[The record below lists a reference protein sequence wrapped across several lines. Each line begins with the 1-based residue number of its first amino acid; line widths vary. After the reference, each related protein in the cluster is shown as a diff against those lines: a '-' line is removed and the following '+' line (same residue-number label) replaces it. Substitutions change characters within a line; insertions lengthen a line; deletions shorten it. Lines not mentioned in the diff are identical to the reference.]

1 MKPIKD
7 LRLEYSKESLDV
19 SDVVSNPIQQFERW
33 MNEAL
38 DADLIEP
45 YAMNLSTVGNDLKP
59 SSRIVLLRG
68 ISPLGLTF
76 FTNYESK
83 KGQNLLENP
92 QAALNFFWPELE
104 RQVRIEGTVQKTTP
118 EESTAYFHSRPKGN
132 RLGAWASDQS
142 RPIESKEALQIKA
155 QKVEVHYENE
165 DTVPCPEHWGGYRLI
180 PNYFE
185 FWQGRPSRLH
195 DRIFYEK
202 DESENWKIGR
212 LQP

>member
-1 MKPIKD
+1 MKQIKD
-7 LRLEYSKESLDV
+7 LRLEYSKEALDI
-19 SDVVSNPIQQFERW
+19 SDVVQDPILQFQHW
-33 MNEAL
+33 MKEAL
-38 DADLIEP
+38 DAELIEP
-45 YAMNLSTVGNDLKP
+45 YAMTLSTVGLDLKP

-68 ISPLGLTF
+68 VSQQGFTF

-92 QAALNFFWPELE
+92 NASLNFFWPDLE
-104 RQVRIEGTVQKTTP
+104 RQVRIEGTVEKTTP
-118 EESTAYFHSRPKGN
+118 EESAEYFHSRPKGN

-142 RPIESKEALQIKA
+142 RPIESQAALQEKA
-155 QKVEVHYENE
+155 KHVSNKYENE
-165 DTVPCPEHWGGYRLI
+165 ELVPCPAHWGGYRLN

-195 DRIFYEK
+195 DRIFFEK
-202 DESENWKIGR
+202 TEDRWKIGR

>member
-19 SDVVSNPIQQFERW
+19 SDVVSNPVQQFERW

-45 YAMNLSTVGNDLKP
+45 YAMTLSTVGNNLKP

-104 RQVRIEGTVQKTTP
+104 RQVRIEGTVQKTSQ

-155 QKVEVHYENE
+155 QKIEVHYENE

-202 DESENWKIGR
+202 DESGNWKIGR

>member
-1 MKPIKD
+1 MKSIKD
-7 LRLEYSKESLDV
+7 LRLEYSKESLDI
-19 SDVVSNPIQQFERW
+19 SDVVPNPIQQFERW
-33 MNEAL
+33 MQEAL
-38 DADLIEP
+38 EADLMEP
-45 YAMNLSTVGNDLKP
+45 YAMTLSTVGLDLKP

-104 RQVRIEGTVQKTTP
+104 RQVRIEGSVQKTSP

-132 RLGAWASDQS
+132 RLGAWTSDQS
-142 RPIESKEALQIKA
+142 RPISSRLDLEKKA
-155 QKVEVHYENE
+155 SEIENQFKNVE
-165 DTVPCPEHWGGYRLI
+165 TVPCPEHWGGYRLI
-180 PNYFE
+180 PTYFE

-195 DRIFYEK
+195 DRIFYK
-202 DESENWKIGR
+202 MDESGNWNIGR

>member
-1 MKPIKD
+1 MKEIKD
-7 LRLEYSKESLDV
+7 LRLEYSKEALDI
-19 SDVVSNPIQQFERW
+19 SDVVQDPILQFQHW
-33 MNEAL
+33 MKEAL
-38 DADLIEP
+38 DAELIEP
-45 YAMNLSTVGNDLKP
+45 YAMTLSTVGLDLKP

-68 ISPLGLTF
+68 VSQQGFTF

-92 QAALNFFWPELE
+92 NAALNFFWPDLE
-104 RQVRIEGTVQKTTP
+104 RQVRIEGTVEKTSP
-118 EESTAYFHSRPKGN
+118 EESAEYFHSRPKGN

-142 RPIESKEALQIKA
+142 RPIESQAALQDKA
-155 QKVEVHYENE
+155 EHVSKKYENE
-165 DTVPCPEHWGGYRLI
+165 ELVPCPAHWGGYRLN

-195 DRIFYEK
+195 DRIFFEK
-202 DESENWKIGR
+202 TGDRWKIGR